1 MIAYIKHSG
10 VGSACSH
17 DSVTHFPSSI
27 HERSFSDCLPSS
39 TVIFLSCL
47 SVARNKRIKEVDDF
61 IRQKPAKLRGFL
73 FFKHTH
79 LEHGL
84 AR

>member
-1 MIAYIKHSG
+1 MIVYIKHSG

-17 DSVTHFPSSI
+17 DSVTHSPSSI
-27 HERSFSDCLPSS
+27 HECSFSAF
-39 TVIFLSCL
+39 IKWNFSCL